1 MATPLQEQLQ
11 ALYALQQIDT
21 QLQRA
26 KRAQSALDQGVDATQ
41 AAAAAHSEEQARLE
55 HLHHCQAELKDSEL
69 KLSTIETK
77 RKSYQDKF
85 YQGTV
90 TNPRELSNI
99 EKEIDALGRQRSD
112 LDGRILEIME
122 KVELAETDL
131 KLASEKAKEADAH
144 RDEVIAAFKSRHQTL
159 EREIADAMRRR
170 PEAAALVTDKALLK
184 QYEDIRV
191 RAKGVGIGKIEGGD
205 CGGCHMTLP
214 GGVVKLTREGQQ
226 AQICENCGRLL
237 TI

>member
-1 MATPLQEQLQ
+1 MATPLQEQLH

-26 KRAQSALDQGVDATQ
+26 KRTQSGLDQGVDAIQ
-41 AAAAAHSEEQARLE
+41 AANSAHVEKQARLDS
-55 HLHHCQAELKDSEL
+55 LHHSQAELKDSEL

-77 RKSYQDKF
+77 RKNYQDKF

-90 TNPRELSNI
+90 TNPRELANI

-112 LDGRILEIME
+112 LDGRILDLME
-122 KVELAETDL
+122 RAEQAESDL
-131 KLASEKAKEADAH
+131 KIAAEKTKSADAH
-144 RDEVIAAFKSRHQTL
+144 RDEVIAAFKSRYAVL
-159 EREIADAMRRR
+159 ELEIAEATRRR
-170 PEAAALVTDKALLK
+170 PEAASLVTDKSLLK
-184 QYEDIRV
+184 QYEDIRT
-191 RAKGVGIGKIEGGD
+191 RANGVGIGKIEGGD

-214 GGVVKLTREGQQ
+214 SGVVKSVREGQQ

-237 TI
+237 AI